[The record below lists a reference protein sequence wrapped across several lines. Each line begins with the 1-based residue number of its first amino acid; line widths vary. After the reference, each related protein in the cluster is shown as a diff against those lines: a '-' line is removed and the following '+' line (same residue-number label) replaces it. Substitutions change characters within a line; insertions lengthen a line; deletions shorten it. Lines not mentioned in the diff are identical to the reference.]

1 MSTAGVEVFDST
13 LQKTSLWLND
23 LMMDM
28 GWQDRQMAY
37 STLRAVLHTLRDR
50 LTADEAVDLGAQL
63 PMLIRGF
70 YYEGWRPTDKPLK
83 YRRKEE
89 FLDQVS
95 EKYRRLDRPQLERAV
110 SAVFKVLSNHV
121 TAGEIEEVRNQL
133 PAEVRAL
140 WT

>member
-1 MSTAGVEVFDST
+1 MSSAGVEVFDST
-13 LQKTSLWLND
+13 LQKTSQWLND

-70 YYEGWRPTDKPLK
+70 YEDFTMKAGGGGRRMNHRIKRRGLPTLGGKGMC
-83 YRRKEE
+83 
-89 FLDQVS
+89 FL
-95 EKYRRLDRPQLERAV
+95 L
-110 SAVFKVLSNHV
+110 
-121 TAGEIEEVRNQL
+121 I
-133 PAEVRAL
+133 
-140 WT
+140 